1 MAKLSKEQIN
11 ELKNKGLI
19 TSTDNSELLANQSV
33 DDLKDKEYI
42 TQVIPSSDI
51 EESITPSTENGTESE
66 SK

>member
-1 MAKLSKEQIN
+1 MAELTKKQID

-33 DDLKDKEYI
+33 DDLKYKEYI

-51 EESITPSTENGTESE
+51 EESITSSNDSMESE